1 MGRITVILNTEPHE
15 PFKLPEDADATR
27 LCVHQ
32 AVMRIRSKVT
42 IGTPRE
48 EEPEP
53 PRLPEGYEESTWESV
68 DDADKIKQFIRDV
81 CSRKSWPLYIHGRP
95 GVGKTSI
102 AALIYSAWSLQP
114 LWLRADTTLKEIA
127 FSNNDEVKTWRK
139 RIKQAP
145 CVFLDDLGVQAPNP
159 QMLVALFDLLED
171 RKGRPLVITGNHTLQ
186 SLLQIY
192 EPRIVSRL
200 SAGATLWLDGNDQRR
215 GQGDRLKIGGGK

>member
-1 MGRITVILNTEPHE
+1 MFR
-15 PFKLPEDADATR
+15 LPEDADANR
-27 LCVHQ
+27 LCVYQ
-32 AVMRIRSKVT
+32 AVMKIRDRCTAPNKPDPEAMQE
-42 IGTPRE
+42 PRF
-48 EEPEP
+48 
-53 PRLPEGYEESTWESV
+53 PEGYEDSSWDLV
-68 DDADKIKQFIRDV
+68 DDSEKIKEFFYQVRD
-81 CSRKSWPLYIHGRP
+81 RKSWPLYIHGRP
-95 GVGKTSI
+95 GVGKTSV
-102 AALIYSAWSLQP
+102 AALIYSKWPHEP

-171 RKGRPLVITGNHTLQ
+171 RKGRALVITGNHTLQ

-200 SAGATLWLDGNDQRR
+200 SAGATLWLDGHDQRK
-215 GQGDRLKIGGGK
+215 GQGDRLKIGGSK